1 MLTVTALYQ
10 YPLKS
15 GAGNAAERVSVAPY
29 GIVQDRQFMLIKAAD
44 SRMVTARTHPQLQG
58 VRVSQDVDSVTFHS
72 AMQPPL
78 RVQRAQF
85 VRGIRQTAVWNDAFS
100 ALSVDEEADRWFS
113 QLLKEP
119 VTLVFNGEAPRRHGG
134 DTQAALSLADAAPLL
149 LLSEAS
155 LAFLNARSPARHT
168 LQQFRPNIVVRG
180 SLPFAEDG
188 WKTLR
193 IGDVTFAVSAPCS
206 RCVLTTIDPQTQQM
220 KLDNEPLTTLS
231 QFRREARTGAI
242 HFGVYL
248 TPLSAG
254 EIACADP
261 VDIVATQAPYPY
273 VNRLPETIAL
283 ICDAVEPICRDFT
296 TFWFKRA
303 DGLPLPPYLAGQHLP
318 VTVTI
323 GQRRYQRCYTLSSS
337 PTRGDRWSIGVKR
350 TPSGTV
356 SNWLHRHMRVGQSL
370 CAAAP
375 EGAFFL
381 DRRPAGPIALISAGS
396 GITPAISMLR
406 MLADRQWIDDVI
418 FYAQCQTPQDRA
430 FADELQQL
438 QQAHPSLTVI
448 TAVSHP
454 DSEWQGVS
462 GRFDAARAA
471 LFPALAQRH
480 VYVCGPAGF
489 MAQVQT
495 LLLAAGLP
503 ADQWH
508 QERFGEVVRSAN
520 HAYRS
525 VQIRIN
531 GNAFSGNNQASVLEQ
546 AEKAGVSMACSCR
559 AGVCGKCKV
568 RLNAGSVEQPQRTA
582 LSVDEEN
589 AGYILACCAI
599 PQDDIVIGE

>member
-1 MLTVTALYQ
+1 MLTVKALYH

-15 GAGNAAERVSVAPY
+15 GAGEAAERVSVASY

-44 SRMVTARTHPQLQG
+44 SRMVTARTHPQLLG
-58 VRVSQDVDSVTFHS
+58 VRVSQDADSVTFHS
-72 AMQPPL
+72 AMQTPL
-78 RVQRAQF
+78 RVRWAQF
-85 VRGIRQTAVWNDAFS
+85 VRGSRQTAVWGDAFS
-100 ALSVDEEADRWFS
+100 ALSVGEEADRWFS
-113 QLLKEP
+113 QLLREP
-119 VTLVFNGEAPRRHGG
+119 VTLVFNGEAPRRHRG
-134 DTQAALSLADAAPLL
+134 DTPTPLSLADAAPLL

-155 LAFLNARSPARHT
+155 LDALNARSPEQHT
-168 LQQFRPNIVVRG
+168 LQQFRPNIVVQG
-180 SLPFAEDG
+180 SQPFAEDG

-193 IGDVTFAVSAPCS
+193 IGGVTFAVSAPCS

-220 KLDNEPLTTLS
+220 KPGNEPLTTLG
-231 QFRREARTGAI
+231 QFRREARTGEI

-248 TPLSAG
+248 TPLTPG
-254 EIACADP
+254 EIVCSDP

-273 VNRLPETIAL
+273 VDRLPETIAL
-283 ICDAVEPICRDFT
+283 ICYAVEPICRDFT

-318 VTVTI
+318 VTLRI
-323 GQRRYQRCYTLSSS
+323 GPRRYQRCYTLSSS

-350 TPSGTV
+350 VPSGTV
-356 SNWLHRHMRVGQSL
+356 SSWLHRHMRVGQPL
-370 CAAAP
+370 RAAAP

-396 GITPAISMLR
+396 GVTPAISMLR

-418 FYAQCQTPQDRA
+418 FYHQCQTAQDRA
-430 FADELQQL
+430 FADELQQI
-438 QQAHPSLTVI
+438 QRAHPSLTVI
-448 TAVSHP
+448 TAVSRP
-454 DSEWQGVS
+454 DSEWQGIS
-462 GRFDAARAA
+462 GRFDAARVA

-503 ADQWH
+503 VEQWH
-508 QERFGEVVRSAN
+508 QEHFGEAVRSDN
-520 HAYRS
+520 RAYRS

-531 GNAFSGNNQASVLEQ
+531 GNTFRGNNQASLLAQ
-546 AEKAGVSMACSCR
+546 AESAGVSMACSCR

-568 RLNAGSVEQPQRTA
+568 LLNAGSVEQPQRR
-582 LSVDEEN
+582 
-589 AGYILACCAI
+589 
-599 PQDDIVIGE
+599 